1 MLTVAMPSF
10 SNDCLADDMV
20 MGDLLLTSRR
30 VTDRSLERGERYVEV
45 VREKKD
51 VWGREEGS
59 ILFVHRRS

>member
-1 MLTVAMPSF
+1 
-10 SNDCLADDMV
+10 MV